1 MRRSGADDRFLGSD
15 VSISTWSAAE
25 VGAAGVSACLPVLR
39 PIYIWISHGRSSPDL
54 TRIPSSTATSNS
66 RSSLKKLFT
75 FWRTSS
81 SSDRSDDTRKRRPVI
96 STLNTSHG
104 IDGDR
109 WAARP
114 ISRILSIYKKNKTRD
129 SAVSALTDLEMQTC
143 DSAYAGAP
151 ERPETVERSDRPTGK
166 RKRGAEM
173 ATPQ

>member
-1 MRRSGADDRFLGSD
+1 MQRSGADDTSLGSD

-39 PIYIWISHGRSSPDL
+39 PIYIWIFHGRSSPEL
-54 TRIPSSTATSNS
+54 TRIPSSTATSSS
-66 RSSLKKLFT
+66 RSSLKKIFT

-81 SSDRSDDTRKRRPVI
+81 SSDRSKDTSKRPPVI

-129 SAVSALTDLEMQTC
+129 SGVSALTDLEMQ
-143 DSAYAGAP
+143 SRSSVYAGAP
-151 ERPETVERSDRPTGK
+151 ERQETVERFDCPTEK
-166 RKRGAEM
+166 RKPGARL
-173 ATPQ
+173 ATHQ